1 MNPFEG
7 LPDQEYKCV
16 VVDPPWQ
23 YERGTLPGERGV
35 DDQYSATL
43 DWATLRNMPIKDM
56 ADDDGCHLWLWYT
69 NAFLEE
75 AASLVNIWGFRVMTQ
90 LTWCKPQIGM
100 GSYLRN
106 TTEHCI
112 LAKRGHIP
120 TSPDNPKNIPSH
132 FVASRA
138 RHSRKP
144 DEAYDIIRA
153 ISPGPRIDLF
163 ARSPRVGFDRWG
175 NQLLVWDGMK
185 YVESPERFL
194 KAGT

>member
-7 LPDQEYKCV
+7 LPAEEYKCI

-23 YERGTLPGERGV
+23 YSDTLPGERGAEDKYDGTASFQELQLFLMPQLLKMMERDAHV
-35 DDQYSATL
+35 WM
-43 DWATLRNMPIKDM
+43 WATNSFMQEAHELCW
-56 ADDDGCHLWLWYT
+56 A
-69 NAFLEE
+69 LE
-75 AASLVNIWGFRVMTQ
+75 AKPKTI

-100 GSYLRN
+100 GRYLRN

-112 LAKRGHIP
+112 LAVRGTLP
-120 TSPDNPKNIPSH
+120 SVGPKGIPSH
-132 FVASRA
+132 FTASRA

>member
-1 MNPFEG
+1 MNLFEG
-7 LPDQEYKCV
+7 LPAEEYKCIV
-16 VVDPPWQ
+16 IDPPWQ
-23 YERGTLPGERGV
+23 YGDTLPGERGAE
-35 DDQYSATL
+35 DKYDGTL
-43 DWATLRNMPIKDM
+43 AWSDLRNMPIKDM
-56 ADDDGCHLWLWYT
+56 ADDGGAHLWLWYT
-69 NAFLEE
+69 NAFLAE
-75 AASLVNIWGFRVMTQ
+75 AASLVDIWGFRIKTQ
-90 LTWCKPQIGM
+90 LTWCKPQIGL
-100 GSYLRN
+100 GHYLRN

-112 LAKRGHIP
+112 LAVRGTLP
-120 TSPDNPKNIPSH
+120 SVGPKGIPSH

-194 KAGT
+194 RAN

>member
-1 MNPFEG
+1 MVTFDG
-7 LPDQEYKCV
+7 LPDAEYKCI
-16 VVDPPWQ
+16 VVDPPWR
-23 YERGTLPGERGV
+23 YGDTLPGERGAE
-35 DDQYSATL
+35 DKYAGTL
-43 DWATLRNMPIKDM
+43 DFATLRNMPVSDM
-56 ADDDGCHLWLWYT
+56 AEDNAHLWLWYT
-69 NAFLEE
+69 NAFIED
-75 AASLVNIWGFRVMTQ
+75 AACLVAFWGFTIKTQ

-100 GSYLRN
+100 GHYLRN

-112 LAKRGHIP
+112 LAVRGRLP
-120 TSPDNPKNIPSH
+120 SVGPKNVPSH
-132 FVASRA
+132 FTAPRA

-144 DEAYDIIRA
+144 DEAYDIIRS

-194 KAGT
+194 RSSQ